1 LLGDFV
7 LTTEGKL
14 EVGMGKPGIGQH
26 LDD

>member
-7 LTTEGKL
+7 LAAKGKF